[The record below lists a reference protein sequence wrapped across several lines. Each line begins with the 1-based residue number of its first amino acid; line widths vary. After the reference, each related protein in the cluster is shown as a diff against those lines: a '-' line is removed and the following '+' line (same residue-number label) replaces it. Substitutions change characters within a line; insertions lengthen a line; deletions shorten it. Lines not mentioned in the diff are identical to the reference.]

1 MSTNVWAAGSAVQK
15 IVRATDAQNF
25 TFNSEDG
32 PSFILPT
39 VAFPTV
45 AELTVDV
52 DGLIQTSP
60 DNFGYVVAERRLTF
74 AADLPPGLK
83 VHVAARG
90 KSEIEV
96 PQSTLGASPLG
107 QALISSSDTGGMHSI
122 LGLGTIV
129 SANAEDVQAALR
141 FQDDGSPV
149 AGTDTINFVGTGVS
163 VANVAGAVVVTIPGA
178 LAAPVQSVVG
188 QVGAVSAEQIRAALP
203 AAVAGGNAGLLT
215 GADKTKLDGAAQQTA
230 LDAKAPL
237 ASPTFTGTVS
247 VPNINGAALGP
258 KNKLFNGCM
267 RIPSPNGASGSAVL
281 GVNIIGAAE
290 LITVVYGFATF
301 SGAIYQAT
309 GVQDARTST
318 GAMHYLAFAA
328 TTGGS
333 GNVLYLKRVSAE
345 DALTM
350 ANKQITVSCRA
361 MAAGTTPSRMWLR
374 YFKADAYNNFATAT
388 WIADGPKLNTSSMST
403 PVELEFT
410 FTPTYA
416 DCANG
421 LSFEMFAEYTG
432 ANGSPQNPSYLS
444 IADFQVI
451 EGSKR
456 LPFETRPLELE
467 KALVNRFKPTAPIN
481 LTANTTL
488 ASNAKYSYSAGALT
502 LTLPA
507 APVNGDEVVIYNTG
521 SLLTTVVGRNG
532 KTIMGLAQNMTLDIA
547 NKKYVFEYLSASGD
561 WRLS

>member
-60 DNFGYVVAERRLTF
+60 DNFGYVMAERRLTF

-96 PQSTLGASPLG
+96 PQSTLTASPLG

-129 SANAEDVQAALR
+129 PANAEDVQAALR

-149 AGTDTINFVGTGVS
+149 AGTDTINFVGAGVG
-163 VANVAGAVVVTIPGA
+163 VANVAGVVVVTIPGG
-178 LAAPVQSVVG
+178 LAAP
-188 QVGAVSAEQIRAALP
+188 A
-203 AAVAGGNAGLLT
+203 
-215 GADKTKLDGAAQQTA
+215 
-230 LDAKAPL
+230 
-237 ASPTFTGTVS
+237 
-247 VPNINGAALGP
+247 
-258 KNKLFNGCM
+258 
-267 RIPSPNGASGSAVL
+267 
-281 GVNIIGAAE
+281 
-290 LITVVYGFATF
+290 
-301 SGAIYQAT
+301 
-309 GVQDARTST
+309 
-318 GAMHYLAFAA
+318 H
-328 TTGGS
+328 
-333 GNVLYLKRVSAE
+333 
-345 DALTM
+345 
-350 ANKQITVSCRA
+350 
-361 MAAGTTPSRMWLR
+361 
-374 YFKADAYNNFATAT
+374 
-388 WIADGPKLNTSSMST
+388 
-403 PVELEFT
+403 
-410 FTPTYA
+410 
-416 DCANG
+416 
-421 LSFEMFAEYTG
+421 
-432 ANGSPQNPSYLS
+432 
-444 IADFQVI
+444 
-451 EGSKR
+451 
-456 LPFETRPLELE
+456 
-467 KALVNRFKPTAPIN
+467 

-488 ASNAKYSYSAGALT
+488 ASNARYSYSAGALT

-507 APVNGDEVVIYNTG
+507 APANGDEVVIYNTG

-532 KTIMGLAQNMTLDIA
+532 KTIMGLAQDMTLDIA
-547 NKKYVFEYLSASGD
+547 NKKFVFEYLSASGD

>member
-15 IVRATDAQNF
+15 IVRTTDAQNF

-60 DNFGYVVAERRLTF
+60 DNFGYVAAERRLTF

-96 PQSTLGASPLG
+96 PQSTLTASPLG
-107 QALISSSDTGGMHSI
+107 QALISSSDTEGMHSI

-149 AGTDTINFVGTGVS
+149 AGTDTINFVGAGVD
-163 VANVAGAVVVTIPGA
+163 VANVAGVVVVTIPGG
-178 LAAPVQSVVG
+178 LAAPVQSVAG
-188 QVGAVSAEQIRAALP
+188 HVGAVSAEQIRAALP
-203 AAVAGGNAGLLT
+203 AAVAGGDAGLLT
-215 GADKTKLDGAAQQTA
+215 GADKAA

-237 ASPTFTGTVS
+237 ASPTFTGNVS

-258 KNKLFNGCM
+258 KNKLINGCM
-267 RIPSPNGASGSAVL
+267 RIPSPNGASGAAAL
-281 GVNIIGAAE
+281 GDNTVGAAG
-290 LITVVYGFATF
+290 INTAIGGFATF
-301 SGAIYQAT
+301 SGAIYQVG
-309 GVQDARTST
+309 GVQDARSSS
-318 GAMHYLAFAA
+318 GAMHYLAFGA

-333 GNVLYLKRVSAE
+333 GYVIYRMNISAE
-345 DALTM
+345 DALAMAGKPVTM
-350 ANKQITVSCRA
+350 SCRL
-361 MAAGTTPSRMWLR
+361 MAAGTPPTTSWLR
-374 YFKADAYNNFATAT
+374 RYKANSYNDFSATT
-388 WIADGPKLNTSSMST
+388 WLGDGPKSNTAAMSV
-403 PVELEFT
+403 PLDLEYT

-416 DCANG
+416 DCING
-421 LSFEMFAEYTG
+421 MQVEVALEYTG
-432 ANGSPQNPSYLS
+432 VSPQNPSYVS

-456 LPFETRPLELE
+456 LPFEARPLELE

-521 SLLTTVVGRNG
+521 SLLTTIVGRNG

-547 NKKYVFEYLSASGD
+547 NRKYLFEYLSASGD
-561 WRLS
+561 WRVS

>member
-60 DNFGYVVAERRLTF
+60 DNFGYVAAERRLTF

-90 KSEIEV
+90 RSEIEV
-96 PQSTLGASPLG
+96 PQSTLTASPLG
-107 QALISSSDTGGMHSI
+107 QALIVSPDTKGMHSI

-129 SANAEDVQAALR
+129 AANAEDAQRALR

-149 AGTDTINFVGTGVS
+149 AGTDTINFVGAGVG
-163 VANVAGAVVVTIPGA
+163 VANVAGVVVVTIPGG
-178 LAAPVQSVVG
+178 LAAPVQSVAG
-188 QVGAVSAEQIRAALP
+188 NVGAVTAEQIRAALP

-215 GADKTKLDGAAQQTA
+215 GTGKAV
-230 LDAKAPL
+230 LDAVTS
-237 ASPTFTGTVS
+237 AS
-247 VPNINGAALGP
+247 
-258 KNKLFNGCM
+258 KNKLVNGCM

-281 GVNIIGAAE
+281 GVNNIGAAE
-290 LITVVYGFATF
+290 LITNVYGFATF
-301 SGAIYQAT
+301 SGAIYQV
-309 GVQDARTST
+309 GGIQDSRTSS

-333 GNVLYLKRVSAE
+333 GNVLYIKRVSAE

-374 YFKADAYNNFATAT
+374 YFKANAYNNFATAT
-388 WIADGPKLNTSSMST
+388 WIADGPKSNTSAMSE

-416 DCANG
+416 DCVNG
-421 LSFEMFAEYTG
+421 LSFEMLSEYTG
-432 ANGSPQNPSYLS
+432 ANGSPQSPSYLS
-444 IADFQVI
+444 VADFQVI

-456 LPFETRPLELE
+456 LPFEARPIELE

-488 ASNAKYSYSAGALT
+488 ASNARYSYSAALT

-532 KTIMGLAQNMTLDIA
+532 KTIMGLSQDMTLDIA
-547 NKKYVFEYLSASGD
+547 NRKFVFEYLSASGD
-561 WRLS
+561 WRLA